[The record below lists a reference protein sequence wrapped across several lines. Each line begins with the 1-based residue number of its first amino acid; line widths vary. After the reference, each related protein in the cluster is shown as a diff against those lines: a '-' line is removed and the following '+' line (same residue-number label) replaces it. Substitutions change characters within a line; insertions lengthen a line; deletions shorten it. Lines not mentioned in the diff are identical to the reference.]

1 MPLASLLNIQHCS
14 VQRPNRI
21 EENEREETTFH
32 CLYWKEEG
40 EKKTVNSWEMYSSS
54 RSPFLFLLLLGFAEE
69 SLKVQARTL
78 SSSSVLWYAYLKCQS
93 ADQPKR
99 VQKSRRVSFPSR
111 HLHRVHVSSRFSRI
125 STATSS
131 PSFSLTVRRSVIVW
145 CGRVCVFFFLQ
156 CIFSLSFFTVQSVFT
171 CSRAERTIVYVE

>member
-21 EENEREETTFH
+21 EENEREETTYH

-69 SLKVQARTL
+69 SLKVRRALCRRRLCCGTL
-78 SSSSVLWYAYLKCQS
+78 TWSASLPISPREYRNLVACHSRLGIYIGCTSAQDSAASQLPLLRHLLPWPSGEVSSSDVAVY
-93 ADQPKR
+93 
-99 VQKSRRVSFPSR
+99 
-111 HLHRVHVSSRFSRI
+111 
-125 STATSS
+125 
-131 PSFSLTVRRSVIVW
+131 
-145 CGRVCVFFFLQ
+145 VFF
-156 CIFSLSFFTVQSVFT
+156 SFFSVSLVYLSLLCNQ
-171 CSRAERTIVYVE
+171 CSLAVELNEQLCM